1 MIVKKLPF
9 SEFKSIYSRVPR
21 LCVEIMVKT
30 NNGVLLLKRNIDP
43 EKGKWHLPGGT
54 VLKGERLEDTV
65 KRVAME
71 EIGVKVKVGEVLDII
86 EYFIKGYFGQ
96 MVGIIFSV
104 EPISKN
110 FKIDKNTQEFRFFKI
125 IPKNTIKQHKKLL
138 NKKFGLKIEYIN
150 A

>member
-71 EIGVKVKVGEVLDII
+71 
-86 EYFIKGYFGQ
+86 
-96 MVGIIFSV
+96 
-104 EPISKN
+104 
-110 FKIDKNTQEFRFFKI
+110 
-125 IPKNTIKQHKKLL
+125 
-138 NKKFGLKIEYIN
+138 
-150 A
+150 